1 MKMKRSFVCL
11 LLVLSLALLLV
22 GCGSAA
28 DGVVGNSPA
37 PIGVTPALPVPSAE
51 VSMAPVP
58 GETMRPRGD
67 SAAGTNVDPGTSAS
81 PSPDSEMQRDR

>member
-1 MKMKRSFVCL
+1 MKKSLVCL
-11 LLVLSLALLLV
+11 LLVLTLGLLLV
-22 GCGSAA
+22 GCGSAS
-28 DGVVGNSPA
+28 DGVVGSSPA
-37 PIGVTPALPVPSAE
+37 PIGATPALPVPSAE

>member
-1 MKMKRSFVCL
+1 MKRSFVCL

-22 GCGSAA
+22 GCGRAS
-28 DGVVGNSPA
+28 DGVVGSSP
-37 PIGVTPALPVPSAE
+37 PPVGVTPALPVPSAE

>member
-1 MKMKRSFVCL
+1 MKKSFVCL
-11 LLVLSLALLLV
+11 LLVLTLGLLLV
-22 GCGSAA
+22 GCGSAS
-28 DGVVGNSPA
+28 DGVVGNPPA
-37 PIGVTPALPVPSAE
+37 PVRTTPALPVPSAE

-58 GETMRPRGD
+58 GETMRPRSD

>member
-1 MKMKRSFVCL
+1 MKRSFVCL
-11 LLVLSLALLLV
+11 LLILSLGLLLV

-28 DGVVGNSPA
+28 DGVGA
-37 PIGVTPALPVPSAE
+37 TPALPVPSAE

-67 SAAGTNVDPGTSAS
+67 ASAGTNVDPGTSAS

>member
-1 MKMKRSFVCL
+1 MKRSFVCL

-22 GCGSAA
+22 GCGRAS
-28 DGVVGNSPA
+28 DGVVGSSHA
-37 PIGVTPALPVPSAE
+37 PVGATPALPVPSAE

>member
-1 MKMKRSFVCL
+1 MKRSFVCL

-22 GCGSAA
+22 GCGRAS
-28 DGVVGNSPA
+28 DGVVGSSPA
-37 PIGVTPALPVPSAE
+37 PVGVTPALPVPSAE

-81 PSPDSEMQRDR
+81 PSPDSGMQKDR

>member
-1 MKMKRSFVCL
+1 MIEAARLASCAANRQRLRYIAVVSPEKVAAILPHTFYAA
-11 LLVLSLALLLV
+11 LVK
-22 GCGSAA
+22 
-28 DGVVGNSPA
+28 PHR
-37 PIGVTPALPVPSAE
+37 T
-51 VSMAPVP
+51 PVP